1 MSLLGILAIIIVVG
15 LVIAGIVIVMGL
27 IDGEIELSDIFPG
40 KDKDQKGWYRFDIR
54 KPTKVGWYLCTV
66 EQGSRFPMLLYW
78 DYSSGGGE
86 GRFVDPVRKSVFDT
100 YEVMVTKKFEEG
112 MKTEAIMPDDE
123 YMERIY
129 TDEACDRTKYVIA
142 WKPEPRV
149 FMGEVKNDRNVGR
162 DRANP
167 VTIDAGHR
175 RSYLSGEEITRVSEE
190 LGNMLHGKK
199 YDISFEDIEEI
210 AKKWASSG
218 NDYRVSADDLK
229 EALSRVE
236 NLNIH
241 NNGRK

>member
-1 MSLLGILAIIIVVG
+1 MLGFLGLVTIIIVFT
-15 LVIAGIVIVMGL
+15 LAICIAFGV
-27 IDGEIELSDIFPG
+27 IELSDIFPG
-40 KDKDQKGWYRFDIR
+40 KDKDQKDWILFHKK
-54 KPTKVGWYLCTV
+54 KPTQAGWYLCTV
-66 EQGSRFPMLLYW
+66 EQGSRFLMLLYW
-78 DYSSGGGE
+78 DYSDGSGY
-86 GRFVDPVRKSVFDT
+86 GRFIDPVRKSVFDT

-112 MKTEAIMPDDE
+112 TKTDAIMPDDE

-129 TDEACDRTKYVIA
+129 TDEGCDRTDHIIA

-149 FMGEVKNDRNVGR
+149 FMGEVKNNRNSGKE
-162 DRANP
+162 RANS
-167 VTIDAGHR
+167 VTIDTGL
-175 RSYLSGEEITRVSEE
+175 RSYLSSEEITRVSEE

-199 YDISFEDIEEI
+199 YDISFEDIEKI
-210 AKKWASSG
+210 ADKWASSG